1 MQTSETSNYEVVF
14 DLVEWQEKLKLA
26 HIEEFRSILELF

>member
-1 MQTSETSNYEVVF
+1 MQTSETSNYEIVF

-26 HIEEFRSILELF
+26 RIEEFRFTLELS